1 MTLSLSPKEKII
13 NVEKETRN
21 IKGIGKDTVVKP
33 ENLHLGY
40 IFVDV
45 KLPKL

>member
-1 MTLSLSPKEKII
+1 MTLPLSPKEKI
-13 NVEKETRN
+13 VEKETRM
-21 IKGIGKDTVVKP
+21 IKGIGNDTVVKS